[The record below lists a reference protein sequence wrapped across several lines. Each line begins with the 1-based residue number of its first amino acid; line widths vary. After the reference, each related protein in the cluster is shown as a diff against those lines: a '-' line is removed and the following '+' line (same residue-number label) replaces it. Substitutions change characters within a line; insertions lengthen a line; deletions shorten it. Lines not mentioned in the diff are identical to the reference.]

1 MYLILDKVFILWYIK
16 YNNKDKIVLNKG
28 NIMKNETYNL
38 SLRLPIDIKDNLK
51 RVSKQTGQS
60 INTILSNSTKSIIKT
75 KLGVIS
81 CLKK

>member
-1 MYLILDKVFILWYIK
+1 
-16 YNNKDKIVLNKG
+16 
-28 NIMKNETYNL
+28 MKNETYNL